1 MNYCKYLVIGGGIA
15 GTTAAETIRKYDPNG
30 SLVIVEDEKYPLYSR
45 MSLYDYIADPE
56 YGDKIFLRKEEDY
69 KEKNID
75 LLLGV
80 RVEKIDAGKK
90 EVYLSDGQVLK
101 FEKLLIASGGTAARP
116 EIACPNDHSVG
127 RASSLAMT
135 EQNIF
140 YYQNLDDAKR
150 IKEKLPSLKNVAV
163 LGASFA
169 AFELA
174 ELFRS
179 FNINVD
185 MFVRRQ
191 FLGGAIDEN
200 LENYLKDVLA
210 KNGVNL
216 KMGEDLFGCHPP
228 VPRQNDLVGLAART
242 GSRGG
247 GNPDLIQGLDPRFH
261 GDDKTEKYCNDYDG
275 VAIAVG
281 LERNF
286 KIFQDAGI
294 NCNKGILVD
303 EYLRTNMPDIY
314 AAGDVAEYF
323 DANEQKHILSGSW
336 VGAFTQGKIAGENM
350 AVANPAKK
358 FETMP
363 TYTTNIFGNQIAFL
377 GYMRYGANQGEKR
390 IFLNDLK
397 NNKYILLHT
406 VNNFTKGAI
415 LMNANEKREEITQL
429 ISKEN

>member
-15 GTTAAETIRKYDPNG
+15 GTTAAETIRKYDPDG

-45 MSLYDYIADPE
+45 MSLYNYIADPE

-80 RVEKIDAGKK
+80 RAEKIDAGKK

-101 FEKLLIASGGTAARP
+101 FEKMLIASGGIPARP
-116 EIACPNDHSVG
+116 EIACPNDPARMDSSGWHSVG

-179 FNINVD
+179 FDINVD

-191 FLGGAIDEN
+191 FLGGAIDDN
-200 LENYLKDVLA
+200 LENHLKDILA
-210 KNGVNL
+210 KNGVNV
-216 KMGEDLFGCHPP
+216 KFGE
-228 VPRQNDLVGLAART
+228 VQPRELERLNL
-242 GSRGG
+242 
-247 GNPDLIQGLDPRFH
+247 
-261 GDDKTEKYCNDYDG
+261 YDG
-275 VAIAVG
+275 IAVAVG

-286 KIFQDAGI
+286 KIFQDADI

-303 EYLRTNMPDIY
+303 EYLQTNMPDIY

-323 DANEQKHILSGSW
+323 DINEQKHILSGSW
-336 VGAFTQGKIAGENM
+336 TGAFMQGKIAGENM
-350 AVANPAKK
+350 STEKIKK

-363 TYTTNIFGNQIAFL
+363 THTTNIFGNQIAFL

-406 VNNFTKGAI
+406 VNNIIKGAI

-429 ISKEN
+429 ISKKN